1 MLLEGLK
8 AESKVR
14 TGRAVGPLDVPEG
27 WMRPC
32 RARWGHDLST
42 GRTLEK
48 LGP

>member
-14 TGRAVGPLDVPEG
+14 TGRAVGPLDVLEG

-32 RARWGHDLST
+32 RARWAMISLRV
-42 GRTLEK
+42 GRWRS
-48 LGP
+48 